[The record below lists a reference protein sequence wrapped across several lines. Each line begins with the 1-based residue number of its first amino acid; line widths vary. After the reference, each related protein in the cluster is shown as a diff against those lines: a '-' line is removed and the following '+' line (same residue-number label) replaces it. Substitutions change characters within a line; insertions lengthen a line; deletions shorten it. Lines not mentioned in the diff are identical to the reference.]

1 MGTAV
6 NPALAAGAGMADANA
21 AQGDLRAELRPGTT
35 SAENPAVNPQVNP
48 QVNPWMVAVSVM
60 LATFMVVLDSSIA
73 NVALPHIAGSLSAST
88 DESTWVLTSYL
99 VSNAIMLPASGW
111 LARRIGRK
119 RLLMLSI
126 LAFTGA
132 SMLCGIAVNM
142 PMLILA
148 RILQGAGGGGMQPL
162 AQAILL
168 EGFPPEQH
176 GKAMAAYGVG
186 IVVAPVI
193 GPTLGGWITDS
204 YTWRWIFYI
213 NLPVGLLALFM
224 ANLYVW
230 DPPYLRLKTRVA
242 IDGIGFGL
250 MAVWLGAM
258 QLVLDKGQEA
268 DWFGA
273 TWICWTAA
281 ISVFAF
287 LAFVARE
294 LLHRDP
300 LVQLRILT
308 NRNFLFGTMIAG
320 IYGVALYGV
329 TALMPLFL
337 QTVLRYSAL
346 ASGLAVSPRGLGS
359 VVAMILVGMVSNRID
374 NRILLAFGFA
384 IFGYS
389 ALVLSDVNLTI
400 GMGSVAI
407 PNFINGFG
415 GGFVFV
421 PLTTMTMGLLKKTEI
436 GNAAGIYN
444 LVRNIGGSI
453 GISALTANLVR
464 GAQAHQNYLAGQ
476 VSPSDPAAGAALA
489 GLASHFSVAG
499 ADAVTAHREAL
510 GALYGSMQQQ
520 AVVLAYADNF
530 RLLGYLTLAS
540 IPLVLLLVR
549 PQAGG
554 AGKAIAAE

>member
-1 MGTAV
+1 
-6 NPALAAGAGMADANA
+6 
-21 AQGDLRAELRPGTT
+21 
-35 SAENPAVNPQVNP
+35 
-48 QVNPWMVAVSVM
+48 
-60 LATFMVVLDSSIA
+60 
-73 NVALPHIAGSLSAST
+73 
-88 DESTWVLTSYL
+88 
-99 VSNAIMLPASGW
+99 
-111 LARRIGRK
+111 
-119 RLLMLSI
+119 
-126 LAFTGA
+126 
-132 SMLCGIAVNM
+132 MLCGIAVNM

-230 DPPYLRLKTRVA
+230 DPPYLRHKTRVA

-273 TWICWTAA
+273 TWICWTTA

-287 LAFVARE
+287 LGFVARE

-300 LVQLRILT
+300 LVQLRILL

-337 QTVLRYSAL
+337 QTVLGYSAL
-346 ASGLAVSPRGLGS
+346 DSGLAVSPRGLGS

-374 NRILLAFGFA
+374 NRVLLAFGFA
-384 IFGYS
+384 VFGYS
-389 ALVLSDVNLTI
+389 ALVLSDVNLVI
-400 GMGSVAI
+400 GMGSVAV

-520 AVVLAYADNF
+520 AAVLAYADNF

-540 IPLVLLLVR
+540 IPLVLLLAR
-549 PQAGG
+549 PRAGE